1 MVDNF
6 DLIQSLLELPEQRT
20 DTGQDFYFVQVLQRK
35 KDHKEENKRLGRNN
49 NARLVKAYYIY
60 SIAQYKE
67 HKAEMIALAQMFNA
81 RVGIN
86 LNRRNSK
93 RVALEMNMQLAGCL
107 MSENYTL
114 SKLYNSV
121 CGMGIGKDKLWL
133 VDLDAEDLHKTQA
146 VIDGINLILEPT
158 ANTEKVKAQI
168 PTKSGLHL
176 ITTAFNS
183 KVFGEMFPGIEVHK
197 NNPTV
202 LYIP

>member
-6 DLIQSLLELPEQRT
+6 SLIKSLLKFETPM
-20 DTGQDFYFVQVLQRK
+20 DFYFVQVLQRK

-60 SIAQYKE
+60 SLEQFEEYKD
-67 HKAEMIALAQMFNA
+67 EMIALAKMFNA

-86 LNRRNSK
+86 LNKRNNK
-93 RVALEMNMQLAGCL
+93 RVAFEMNIRLAGCL
-107 MSENYTL
+107 MSGNYNL
-114 SKLYNSV
+114 SKLYNSC
-121 CGMGIGKDKLWL
+121 CGLVSSSGGDKLWL
-133 VDLDAEDLHKTQA
+133 VDLDSEDLPKTKS
-146 VIDGINLILEPT
+146 IIECIEGLEPHL
-158 ANTEKVKAQI
+158 EHSKIVAQI

-183 KVFGEMFPGIEVHK
+183 QKFSKVFPEIEIHK

-202 LYIP
+202 LYVP

>member
-6 DLIQSLLELPEQRT
+6 DLIRSLLEIPEQRT
-20 DTGQDFYFVQVLQRK
+20 NTGQDFYFVQVLQRK

-60 SIAQYKE
+60 SLEQFDEY
-67 HKAEMIALAQMFNA
+67 KAEMIALAGMFNA

-93 RVALEMNMQLAGCL
+93 KLALEMNEHLAACL
-107 MSENYTL
+107 KSENYNL
-114 SKLYNSV
+114 SKLYNSC
-121 CGMGIGKDKLWL
+121 CGMVTGSDKLWL
-133 VDLDAEDLHKTQA
+133 IDLDTKDSLEIFA
-146 VIDGINLILEPT
+146 VYMFLKSVEPLDV
-158 ANTEKVKAQI
+158 EKVIAEI
-168 PTKSGLHL
+168 PTKNGIHL
-176 ITTAFNS
+176 ITKAFNS
-183 KVFGEMFPGIEVHK
+183 KVFGERFPQHEVHK